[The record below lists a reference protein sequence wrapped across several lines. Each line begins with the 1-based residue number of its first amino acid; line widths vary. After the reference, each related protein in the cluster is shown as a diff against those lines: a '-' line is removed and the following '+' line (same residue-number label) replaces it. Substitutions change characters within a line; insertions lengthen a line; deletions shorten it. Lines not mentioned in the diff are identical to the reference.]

1 MKIKLF
7 EMSIFSA
14 ASLYKNG
21 RIEILVRF
29 QDRIQQFGEF
39 QQQVF
44 FFLDR
49 VIRFQSYCET
59 RTQTFT

>member
-1 MKIKLF
+1 
-7 EMSIFSA
+7 MSIFSA